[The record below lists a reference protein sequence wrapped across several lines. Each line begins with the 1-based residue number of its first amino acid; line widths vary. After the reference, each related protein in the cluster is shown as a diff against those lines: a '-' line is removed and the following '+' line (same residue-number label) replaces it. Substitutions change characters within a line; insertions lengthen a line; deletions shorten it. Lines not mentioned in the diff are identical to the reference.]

1 MDAPQ
6 THHGIELLEQPL
18 SVVRCFLFSPVPL
31 GVAVQERETRSDGD
45 RWQLSKVASEDD
57 GDATK
62 SDVRTFADA
71 ASTALLPQTAM
82 DLVDQDAADHGD
94 LVDDQELHVFEV
106 RFQRIEVLA
115 FERDQLT

>member
-6 THHGIELLEQPL
+6 THHGNELLEQPL
-18 SVVRCFLFSPVPL
+18 AVVRCLLFAAVAL
-31 GVAVQERETRSDGD
+31 GVAVQQREARSDGD
-45 RWQLSKVASEDD
+45 RWQLSEVASEDD

-94 LVDDQELHVFEV
+94 LVDDQ
-106 RFQRIEVLA
+106 
-115 FERDQLT
+115 